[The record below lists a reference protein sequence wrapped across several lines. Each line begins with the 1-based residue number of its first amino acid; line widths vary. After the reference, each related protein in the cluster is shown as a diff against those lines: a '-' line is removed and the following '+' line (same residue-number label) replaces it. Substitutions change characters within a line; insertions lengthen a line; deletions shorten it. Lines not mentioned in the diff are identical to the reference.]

1 MSNHDNTILFMKN
14 IFTITNEDEM
24 ESGISEKIKSSPLSS
39 NDLYLYSDV
48 SRESIFVLNKE
59 LYDLER
65 SMKILQITYRM
76 KQPLPIYLNICTDG
90 GEIFPAL
97 SAVDRIKS
105 CTIPIHSIVEGSV
118 ASAGTLISV
127 VAHRRLMRKNA
138 FMLIHQVKGGVWGTY
153 SEVKDENKNMELLM
167 NIIKGIYLKH
177 SKFKERELTNLLKG
191 DLYLTADEC
200 LKYGLVDE
208 II

>member
-1 MSNHDNTILFMKN
+1 MKN
-14 IFTITNEDEM
+14 VLTITNEEETD
-24 ESGISEKIKSSPLSS
+24 SSSVDRVKSSQLSS
-39 NDLYLYSDV
+39 NELYLYSDI

-59 LYDLER
+59 LNDMER
-65 SMKILQITYRM
+65 NLKMLQITYKM
-76 KQPLPIYLNICTDG
+76 KEPLPIYINICTDG

-105 CTIPIHSIVEGSV
+105 STIPVYSIVEGSV

-127 VAHRRLMRKNA
+127 VAHRRFIRKNA
-138 FMLIHQVKGGVWGTY
+138 FMLIHQVNGGIWGTY
-153 SEVKDENKNMELLM
+153 SEVKDENKNMQLLM
-167 NIIKGIYLKH
+167 NIIKNIYLKH
-177 SKFKERELTNLLKG
+177 SKFKEKELNSLLKH
-191 DLYLTADEC
+191 DLYLTAEEC

>member
-1 MSNHDNTILFMKN
+1 MKN
-14 IFTITNEDEM
+14 VLTITNEEETD
-24 ESGISEKIKSSPLSS
+24 SSSVDRVKSSQLNS
-39 NDLYLYSDV
+39 NELYLYSDI

-59 LYDLER
+59 LNDMER
-65 SMKILQITYRM
+65 NLKMLQITYKM
-76 KQPLPIYLNICTDG
+76 KEPLPIYINICTDG

-105 CTIPIHSIVEGSV
+105 STIPVYSVVEGSV

-127 VAHRRLMRKNA
+127 VAHRRFIRKNA
-138 FMLIHQVKGGVWGTY
+138 FMLIHQVNGGIWGTY
-153 SEVKDENKNMELLM
+153 SEVKDENKNMQLLM
-167 NIIKGIYLKH
+167 NIIKNIYLKH
-177 SKFKERELTNLLKG
+177 SKFKEKELNSLLKH
-191 DLYLTADEC
+191 DLYLTAEEC

>member
-1 MSNHDNTILFMKN
+1 MKN
-14 IFTITNEDEM
+14 VLTITNEEETD
-24 ESGISEKIKSSPLSS
+24 SSSVDRVKSSQLNS
-39 NDLYLYSDV
+39 NELYLYSDI

-59 LYDLER
+59 LNDMER
-65 SMKILQITYRM
+65 NLKMLQITYKM
-76 KQPLPIYLNICTDG
+76 KEPLPIYINICTDG

-105 CTIPIHSIVEGSV
+105 STIPVYSIVEGSV

-127 VAHRRLMRKNA
+127 VAHRRFIRKNA
-138 FMLIHQVKGGVWGTY
+138 FMLIHQVNGGIWGTY
-153 SEVKDENKNMELLM
+153 SEVKDENKNMQLLM
-167 NIIKGIYLKH
+167 NIIKNIYLKH
-177 SKFKERELTNLLKG
+177 SKFKEKELNSLLKH
-191 DLYLTADEC
+191 DLYLTAEEC